1 MYQPGALKISL
12 LVHRMSRPI
21 SVFGVTGMKQDI
33 LHRKLRA
40 GIVGGGQGSF
50 IGAVHHIA
58 VELDGQ
64 AEVVAGAMST
74 DPQRAEASARA
85 WYLKRSYKSFEEM
98 AEAEASLSDG
108 IDFVMVTVPNH
119 LHYPVARTFLEHGIH
134 VVCDKPMTFN
144 LEEARALVELV
155 EQKKLIF
162 ALTHNYTGYPAVRHA
177 RHLVQTGAVGTI
189 RKVLVEYLQ
198 DWLMEAAERTGNKQA
213 LWRTDP
219 TKSGIAGS
227 VGDIGTHGENL
238 LEFITGL
245 KIAAVCADLTTFI
258 EGRQLD
264 DDANM
269 LLRLENGGKG
279 ILTCSQIAAGE
290 ENALSIRVYGSK
302 AGLEWHQMEPNTLIF
317 AEHGQPRQVLRT
329 GMPYMSDEAKV
340 VTRLPAGHPEGFLEA
355 FANVYRLAIADIR
368 RAEAGES
375 PAGGYPTVYDGL
387 RGMQF
392 ITKVVESSQKGGIWI
407 DF

>member
-1 MYQPGALKISL
+1 
-12 LVHRMSRPI
+12 
-21 SVFGVTGMKQDI
+21 MKQDI
-33 LHRKLRA
+33 LKRKLRA

-64 AEVVAGAMST
+64 VEVVAGAMSAN
-74 DPQRAEASARA
+74 PQRAEASAQA
-85 WYLKRSYKSFEEM
+85 WYLKHSYKSFEEM
-98 AEAEASLSDG
+98 AEKEAGLPDG

-119 LHYPVARTFLEHGIH
+119 LHYRVSRSFLEHGIH

-144 LEEARALVELV
+144 LTEARELVELV
-155 EQKKLIF
+155 EQKKLVF
-162 ALTHNYTGYPAVRHA
+162 ALTHNYTGYPAVREA
-177 RHLVQTGAVGTI
+177 RHLVRTGAVGSI

-198 DWLMEAAERTGNKQA
+198 DWLMEPVERSGNKQA

-219 TKSGIAGS
+219 TKSGMAGS
-227 VGDIGTHGENL
+227 SGDIGTHGENL
-238 LEFITGL
+238 MEYITGL
-245 KIAAVCADLTTFI
+245 KIEAICADLTSFI

-269 LLRLENGGKG
+269 LLRLENGAKG

-290 ENALSIRVYGSK
+290 ENALSIRVYGSM
-302 AGLEWHQMEPNTLIF
+302 AGLEWHQMEPNTLLF
-317 AEHGQPRQVLRT
+317 KQPGKPLQVLRT
-329 GMPYMSDEAKV
+329 GMPYMSDEAKAS
-340 VTRLPAGHPEGFLEA
+340 TRLPAGHPEGFLEA
-355 FANVYRLAIADIR
+355 FANVYRLAVADIR

-375 PAGGYPTVYDGL
+375 LVGGYPTVYDGL

-392 ITKVVESSQKGGIWI
+392 IAKVVDSSQKGGIWI

>member
-1 MYQPGALKISL
+1 
-12 LVHRMSRPI
+12 
-21 SVFGVTGMKQDI
+21 MKQDI
-33 LHRKLRA
+33 RKRKLRA

-50 IGAVHHIA
+50 IGAVHRTA

-64 AEVVAGAMST
+64 AEVVAGAMSA

-85 WYLKRSYKSFEEM
+85 WYLKRSYNSFEEM
-98 AEAEASLSDG
+98 AEVEANLQDG
-108 IDFVMVTVPNH
+108 IDFVMVAVPNH
-119 LHYPVARTFLEHGIH
+119 LHCRVSRTFLERGIH

-144 LEEARALVELV
+144 LAEARALVELV
-155 EQKKLIF
+155 EQNKLVF
-162 ALTHNYTGYPAVRHA
+162 ALTHNYTGYPAVREA
-177 RHLVQTGAVGTI
+177 RHLVHTGAVGVI

-198 DWLMEAAERTGNKQA
+198 DWLMEPVERSGNKQA

-227 VGDIGTHGENL
+227 IGDIGTHGENL
-238 LEFITGL
+238 MEYITGL
-245 KIAAVCADLTTFI
+245 KIEAVCADLTSFI

-269 LLRLENGGKG
+269 LLRLENGARG

-302 AGLEWHQMEPNTLIF
+302 AGLEWHQMESNTLF
-317 AEHGQPRQVLRT
+317 FKQPGKPLQVLRT
-329 GMPYMSDEAKV
+329 GMPYMSDEAKAA
-340 VTRLPAGHPEGFLEA
+340 TRLPAGHPEGFLEA
-355 FANVYRLAIADIR
+355 FANVYRLAVADIR
-368 RAEAGES
+368 RAESGES
-375 PAGGYPTVYDGL
+375 SVGGYPTVYDGL

-392 ITKVVESSQKGGIWI
+392 IAKVVESSQKGGIWTDI
-407 DF
+407 